1 MFWFYGTLPV
11 RSSLSVSSDEAS
23 EQYRQQTDG
32 QRAAGEH
39 GGRSAAKEAF
49 PSGGGGDQKQ
59 SQKREYRLMFML
71 ICVCINMLASTTSW
85 TEDEMIFFN
94 TETPTEKQPTAQ
106 STSANQQPVSS

>member
-23 EQYRQQTDG
+23 EQYRQQTDS

-39 GGRSAAKEAF
+39 GGRSAAKETF

-59 SQKREYRLMFML
+59 S
-71 ICVCINMLASTTSW
+71 
-85 TEDEMIFFN
+85 
-94 TETPTEKQPTAQ
+94 
-106 STSANQQPVSS
+106 